1 VLLELIELIRR
12 CPNVAG
18 QLITGGVVPLVSSAA
33 WLFGAV
39 DKGIEQT
46 ISETASQLLY
56 LFAKSAGMACHL
68 CVHTQL
74 VSTLGGILLS
84 GIGNTLIARA
94 PEQTESTE
102 RKDPTERN
110 DKKYD
115 LAHQLRQTSSWA
127 ALRPY
132 QKSFTETHLP
142 TDHAPSTIQE
152 TLQHTAKQV
161 QLAVLSLGYLST
173 RTEQLYLKSGDASGW
188 RRFLECGGLEYLI
201 IAGSDGTVD
210 ETTLLPIGTC
220 IDGSHQSSHVIC
232 RFSGNRSSHHFVTDT
247 FLLFVVCGRFALDFF
262 CCLLLHLWWC

>member
-18 QLITGGVVPLVSSAA
+18 QLITGGVVPLISSAA

-94 PEQTESTE
+94 PGQTELT
-102 RKDPTERN
+102 KRN
-110 DKKYD
+110 DPRKGYD
-115 LAHQLRQTSSWA
+115 LAYQLRQTSSWA

-142 TDHAPSTIQE
+142 TDHAPSTIRE

-220 IDGSHQSSHVIC
+220 IDGPP
-232 RFSGNRSSHHFVTDT
+232 FSGNRSSHHFVTDT

>member
-1 VLLELIELIRR
+1 MLLELIELIRR

-18 QLITGGVVPLVSSAA
+18 QLITGGVVPLISSAA

-94 PEQTESTE
+94 PEQTE
-102 RKDPTERN
+102 PTERN
-110 DKKYD
+110 DPRNDKGYD

-142 TDHAPSTIQE
+142 TDHAPSTIRE

-220 IDGSHQSSHVIC
+220 IDGPP
-232 RFSGNRSSHHFVTDT
+232 FSGNRSSHHFVTDT